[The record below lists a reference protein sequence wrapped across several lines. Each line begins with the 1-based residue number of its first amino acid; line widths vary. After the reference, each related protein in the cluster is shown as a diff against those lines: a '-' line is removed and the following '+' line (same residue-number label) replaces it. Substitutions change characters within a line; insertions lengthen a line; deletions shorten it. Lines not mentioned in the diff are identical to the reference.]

1 MTHNTP
7 MENDSPS
14 TVVTH
19 WLNRQLMN
27 RLNAVRQHHQKQ
39 MLSTMAGAAS
49 LTGLGGFFLASPDGS
64 IGAWQIPSAAY
75 TALLAI
81 GASLAT
87 AAALY
92 PALRQRQRWL
102 TRAVSTITRDNIDF
116 LSLLGKLTELRS
128 GETAG
133 HNLRVTLYT
142 LMFTEALQLPPE
154 DIVRTVKGAMLHD
167 VGKLAVP
174 DSILGKPGP
183 LTADERL
190 EMNKH
195 VGYGLEIISQSL
207 ILQEA
212 APVVG
217 GHHERYDG
225 QGYPVGL
232 RGEAIPREAR
242 LFAVVDVFD
251 ALTSQRVYK
260 SAQGIETALATMAA
274 GRGSQ
279 FDPVLLDRFSEL
291 APAFFSRVPDDEAML
306 ARQLLEQLQPYLELI
321 LFGRTI
327 KGAAELSQAYQDVF
341 HAN

>member
-1 MTHNTP
+1 MSA
-7 MENDSPS
+7 NDPLPGGSPS
-14 TVVTH
+14 TVVAH
-19 WLNRQLMN
+19 WLDRQLVH
-27 RLNAVRQHHQKQ
+27 RLADVRLHHRRH
-39 MLSTMAGAAS
+39 MLTTTVGAAA
-49 LTGLGGFFLASPDGS
+49 LAGIGAFALASLAGS
-64 IGAWQIPSAAY
+64 IGAWQMPSAVY
-75 TALLAI
+75 TALLAVV
-81 GASLAT
+81 ASLVT

-102 TRAVSTITRDNIDF
+102 MRAVSTITRDNIDF
-116 LSLLGKLTELRS
+116 LSVLGKLTELRS

-133 HNLRVTLYT
+133 HNLRVTLYA
-142 LMFTEALQLPPE
+142 LMFTEALQLPAE

-167 VGKLAVP
+167 VGKLAIP
-174 DSILGKPGP
+174 DGILGKPGP
-183 LTADERL
+183 LTADERR

-225 QGYPVGL
+225 QGYPIGL

-242 LFAVVDVFD
+242 LFALVDVFD
-251 ALTSQRVYK
+251 ALTSQRSYK
-260 SAQGIETALATMAA
+260 AAQDIEEALSIMAA

-279 FDPVLLDRFSEL
+279 FDPALLDRFSEL
-291 APAFFSRVPDDEAML
+291 APTFASQISDNEAML
-306 ARQLLEQLQPYLELI
+306 ARQLLERLLPYLELI

-327 KGAAELSQAYQDVF
+327 KGAAEPAQPHQEAF
-341 HAN
+341 HAS

>member
-1 MTHNTP
+1 MSTNDPTP
-7 MENDSPS
+7 GGSPS
-14 TVVTH
+14 TVVAH
-19 WLNRQLMN
+19 WLDRQLVD
-27 RLNAVRQHHQKQ
+27 RLADVRLHYRRH
-39 MLSTMAGAAS
+39 MLSTTLGAAALAGVGAFSLASLAGSIVDWQMPAAAALLAVAAS
-49 LTGLGGFFLASPDGS
+49 LV
-64 IGAWQIPSAAY
+64 
-75 TALLAI
+75 
-81 GASLAT
+81 T

-102 TRAVSTITRDNIDF
+102 MRAVSTISRDNIDF
-116 LSLLGKLTELRS
+116 LSVLGKLTELRS

-142 LMFTEALQLPPE
+142 LMFTEALQMPPE
-154 DIVRTVKGAMLHD
+154 DIVRTVRGAMLHD
-167 VGKLAVP
+167 VGKLAIP
-174 DSILGKPGP
+174 DGILGKPGP

-225 QGYPVGL
+225 QGYPIGL

-242 LFAVVDVFD
+242 LFALVDVFD
-251 ALTSQRVYK
+251 ALTSQRSYK
-260 SAQGIETALATMAA
+260 AAQDIEEALAIMAT

-279 FDPVLLDRFSEL
+279 FDPALLDRFSEL
-291 APAFFSRVPDDEAML
+291 APAFASQISDNEAML
-306 ARQLLEQLQPYLELI
+306 ARQLLKRLLPYLELI

-327 KGAAELSQAYQDVF
+327 KGAADTDHGRATPDAF
-341 HAN
+341 HAS